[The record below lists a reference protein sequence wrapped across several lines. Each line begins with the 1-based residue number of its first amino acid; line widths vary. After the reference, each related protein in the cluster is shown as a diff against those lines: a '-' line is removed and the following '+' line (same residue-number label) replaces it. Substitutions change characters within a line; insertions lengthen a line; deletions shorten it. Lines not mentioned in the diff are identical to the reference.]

1 MRRLVAEALG
11 KPDAGSIAA
20 ASTYRAIRVSDGRAV
35 DEWQGRAPDD
45 ESAAHRLGQHFKTK
59 LDQKAPGYGPD
70 DLVTLT
76 RPDGEIV
83 TVARVRE
90 MIERLKG
97 WKTSPDA
104 DHDIAAD
111 E

>member
-1 MRRLVAEALG
+1 MTDAATSSLV
-11 KPDAGSIAA
+11 
-20 ASTYRAIRVSDGRAV
+20 YRATRLAGGDPVG
-35 DEWQGRAPDD
+35 EWQGRASDD
-45 ESAAHRLGQHFKTK
+45 ESAAHRLGQHLKTK

-90 MIERLKG
+90 TIERLKG
-97 WKTSPDA
+97 WKTSPTA
-104 DHDIAAD
+104 DHDLAAD